1 MIAGW
6 PLIFGA
12 LAGCAS
18 LAGGHLVLRMPQ
30 KAVLFQALASG
41 MMMGAALFDLLPE
54 AIALRS
60 DCASLPLLV
69 TASVCFGSLFVAH
82 QSRKMMRKAGWRAL
96 IIPGFL
102 VLHSLMDGTSIG
114 LAFQF
119 TIGTG
124 WLVALAILAHDLA
137 DGVNIASL
145 SASRR
150 SASLWLLVNALAP
163 VLGAFLGGAFTIS
176 APILS
181 MLLAAMAGIFLY
193 IGAFHLIPDSLA
205 GHRFWATAS
214 LVAAGLFS
222 MAIITS
228 LIDSA

>member
-18 LAGGHLVLRMPQ
+18 LAGGHLVLRMPH
-30 KAVLFQALASG
+30 KAMLFQALASG

-60 DCASLPLLV
+60 DCVSLPLLV
-69 TASVCFGSLFVAH
+69 TASVCFGSLLVAR
-82 QSRKMMRKAGWRAL
+82 QSRKVVPRAGWRAA
-96 IIPGFL
+96 IIPAFL
-102 VLHSLMDGTSIG
+102 VAHSLMDGASIG

-119 TIGTG
+119 AAGTG

-145 SASRR
+145 SANAR

-163 VLGAFLGGAFTIS
+163 VIGAFLGGAFAIP
-176 APILS
+176 AALLS
-181 MLLAAMAGIFLY
+181 MVLAAMAGIFLY

-205 GHRFWATAS
+205 SHRFWATTS
-214 LVAAGLFS
+214 LVGAGLLS

-228 LIDSA
+228 LIGAV